1 MKMTS
6 NSKKRTRR
14 EVLKKAGTTSAFV
27 IPTVLTL
34 KLADAQVAASGPVLY
49 DPLGKP
55 DETNTCTNQ
64 DQI

>member
-1 MKMTS
+1 MKMTT

-34 KLADAQVAASGPVLY
+34 KLADAQVAASRPLY
-49 DPLGKP
+49 DPQVKP
-55 DETNTCTNQ
+55 NKTNTCSTE